1 MFESLSERYKKNW
14 CRKDQL
20 QRFVELG
27 AITEEQYTLITG
39 ETMDGQKISAGEAE

>member
-1 MFESLSERYKKNW
+1 MFNNLKERYKKNW

-27 AITEEQYTLITG
+27 AITEEQYEIITG
-39 ETMDGQKISAGEAE
+39 ETIDGQKIPAKEAE